1 MFDFKYKKHNFI
13 YNNLVKLSR
22 NIYFYKD
29 IKLEDKLE
37 NRIITSPDQFFLN
50 INENFSRKISKIRME
65 AQMMGIKISSTI
77 YGKNKFKNKNSNPV
91 SYQIKNTTSFKEGH
105 FIRDKTDLIL
115 YSPVKLKYVDNFES
129 IEKQLKSLSKSIDEL
144 IFTESFIFFL
154 WKELDGLKEL
164 KNILDELGNL
174 KNF

>member
-1 MFDFKYKKHNFI
+1 
-13 YNNLVKLSR
+13 
-22 NIYFYKD
+22 
-29 IKLEDKLE
+29 
-37 NRIITSPDQFFLN
+37 
-50 INENFSRKISKIRME
+50 
-65 AQMMGIKISSTI
+65 MGIKISSTI

-115 YSPVKLKYVDNFES
+115 YSPVKLKYTDNFEG
-129 IEKQLKSLSKSIDEL
+129 IKKRLNDLSESIDEI
-144 IFTESFIFFL
+144 IFTDSFVFFL

-164 KNILDELGNL
+164 NNILDKLRNL

>member
-1 MFDFKYKKHNFI
+1 MPLSLKIKKASAINCIDVFI
-13 YNNLVKLSR
+13 LAILLLVGSISIAMPSKSSR
-22 NIYFYKD
+22 
-29 IKLEDKLE
+29 E
-37 NRIITSPDQFFLN
+37 
-50 INENFSRKISKIRME
+50 ISKIRME
-65 AQMMGIKISSTI
+65 AQMMGVKISSTI

>member
-1 MFDFKYKKHNFI
+1 
-13 YNNLVKLSR
+13 
-22 NIYFYKD
+22 
-29 IKLEDKLE
+29 
-37 NRIITSPDQFFLN
+37 
-50 INENFSRKISKIRME
+50 
-65 AQMMGIKISSTI
+65 MGIKISSTI

-91 SYQIKNTTSFKEGH
+91 SYQIKNNISIKEGH

-129 IEKQLKSLSKSIDEL
+129 IEKQFKSLSKSIDEL

-164 KNILDELGNL
+164 KNILDVLGNL